1 MNNKNNSLMNLQL
14 NEFEMLIVK
23 TSLEDRLARV
33 NISLNQIKGGVNECK
48 VYIQEIES
56 EPQDDSTSSRIDYWK
71 ERAQEFEHKRDII
84 MEEVYQL
91 ENLIHEVNKARLK

>member
-33 NISLNQIKGGVNECK
+33 NQRLVRIKAGLNECRG
-48 VYIQEIES
+48 ILQEMES
-56 EPQDDSTSSRIDYWK
+56 DYWK

-91 ENLIHEVNKARLK
+91 ENIIHEVNKARLK